1 MRYLE
6 AALLIREICHM
17 CLIRDF
23 EPGGA
28 GIWVDRRDSMPRQ
41 LGCPKRRHLHRAA
54 PKHQ

>member
-6 AALLIREICHM
+6 AAILIREICHV

-28 GIWVDRRDSMPRQ
+28 EIRVDRRDSMPR
-41 LGCPKRRHLHRAA
+41 
-54 PKHQ
+54 